1 MSKQSCALDSLSPF
15 YFASHWD
22 KRTLFSRARC
32 FKPRT
37 RRQRQC
43 GCRVGNFAIEQNRK
57 SPQPRHRSL
66 RRLAWLR
73 YSRLGLR
80 AETPR
85 EICSHGRK
93 ISLHDKCNYSKSRIP
108 ISAGRWQE
116 IPLFLSFINHIS
128 IACIQS
134 TESFKWTWDDGWKQ

>member
-1 MSKQSCALDSLSPF
+1 MSPF

-43 GCRVGNFAIEQNRK
+43 GGRVGNFAIEQNRN

-116 IPLFLSFINHIS
+116 IPLLSLSFINHIS
-128 IACIQS
+128 RSHVSKAQRVS
-134 TESFKWTWDDGWKQ
+134 NKFKWTWDDGWKQ